1 MVASLF
7 LPVREDPG
15 LVGLCDDDDDSC
27 LKNSLGFME
36 RWDTKAAAS
45 YRSNSI
51 IKKLFNRSRFQQYE
65 VMLAGIGL
73 Q

>member
-51 IKKLFNRSRFQQYE
+51 IKK
-65 VMLAGIGL
+65 
-73 Q
+73 